1 MNKPPRHY
9 THGLT
14 GTRVYKTWE
23 SMKTRCYN
31 PNDEKYKNYG
41 GRGITVCDE
50 WLHDAG
56 AFAKW
61 AYENG
66 FDENKTQE
74 EQSIDRKDVNR
85 NYCPSNCRFVD
96 AKTQANNKTDNF
108 LIEFNGEVD
117 TLANWSRKTGI
128 KQETI
133 AWRLKRGWNAENALT
148 KPVKKTRPTGEQHFI
163 EYKGEQ
169 HTIAEWAKK
178 LNFPYNV
185 LSQRIYRG
193 WGIERALETP
203 IGDDRW
209 HNKR

>member
-1 MNKPPRHY
+1 
-9 THGLT
+9 
-14 GTRVYKTWE
+14 
-23 SMKTRCYN
+23 MKTRCYN